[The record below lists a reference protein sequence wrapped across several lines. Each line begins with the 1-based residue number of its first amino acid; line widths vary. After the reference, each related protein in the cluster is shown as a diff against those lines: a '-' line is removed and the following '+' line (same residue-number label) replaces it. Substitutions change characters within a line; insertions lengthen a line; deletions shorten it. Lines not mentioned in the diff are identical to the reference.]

1 MKKFNSFRNRQNGF
15 EDLGSGTAEAAK
27 TKKSWWK
34 VPGIILVIL
43 VIAIFAFNST
53 YQIREQEQAVLI
65 TLGQAKAVT
74 DPGLHFKIPFIQQV
88 RKVNTTIQGFS
99 LGYDVDSNSSETDDS
114 LMITSDYNF
123 VNVDFFVEYRFS
135 DPVKAVYA
143 SKDPVLILRNISQSC
158 IRTVIGSYPVDDV
171 LTTGKNEIQAAIKE
185 MILERLSEQDI
196 GIQLVNITIQDS
208 EPPTSEVMEA
218 FKAVETAKQ
227 GKETAL
233 NNANKYRN
241 EQLPLAQAQADGII
255 KTLRRKR
262 PSASMRLLHRLR
274 VLTLCTR
281 NISRTRPSPNSVCS
295 TRPWKKYCLTLRLSS
310 KAPTAIHR
318 PSILWNPS
326 QVPLPLLRRAAPL
339 KLHNNHCL
347 QKGSFINMKKVKNI
361 SLILLV
367 LALLIIGSSS
377 IVVTN
382 ENEYSLIRQFGKV
395 DHVVSSAGV
404 TFKIPFVQSVDK
416 LPKEIL
422 LYDLSSS
429 DVITSDKKTMICD
442 SYILWQI
449 NDPLK
454 FAQTLNSSISNA
466 ESRLD
471 TIVYNSTKNIISST
485 TQNDVISGRDGE
497 LAAAIMKNIGNTTE
511 QYGIELL
518 SFETKQLDLP
528 SDNKAA
534 VYERMISER
543 ENISATYTAEGSSEA
558 QKIRN
563 TTDKE
568 VNVLLSEA
576 NKNAEILIAEGEAE
590 YMRIL
595 SEAYSD
601 ESKQDFYSFVRS
613 LDALKASMTGD
624 NKTVI
629 LSPDSPIAQIFYGR

>member
-1 MKKFNSFRNRQNGF
+1 
-15 EDLGSGTAEAAK
+15 
-27 TKKSWWK
+27 
-34 VPGIILVIL
+34 
-43 VIAIFAFNST
+43 
-53 YQIREQEQAVLI
+53 
-65 TLGQAKAVT
+65 
-74 DPGLHFKIPFIQQV
+74 
-88 RKVNTTIQGFS
+88 
-99 LGYDVDSNSSETDDS
+99 
-114 LMITSDYNF
+114 
-123 VNVDFFVEYRFS
+123 
-135 DPVKAVYA
+135 
-143 SKDPVLILRNISQSC
+143 
-158 IRTVIGSYPVDDV
+158 
-171 LTTGKNEIQAAIKE
+171 
-185 MILERLSEQDI
+185 
-196 GIQLVNITIQDS
+196 
-208 EPPTSEVMEA
+208 
-218 FKAVETAKQ
+218 
-227 GKETAL
+227 
-233 NNANKYRN
+233 
-241 EQLPLAQAQADGII
+241 
-255 KTLRRKR
+255 
-262 PSASMRLLHRLR
+262 
-274 VLTLCTR
+274 
-281 NISRTRPSPNSVCS
+281 
-295 TRPWKKYCLTLRLSS
+295 
-310 KAPTAIHR
+310 
-318 PSILWNPS
+318 
-326 QVPLPLLRRAAPL
+326 
-339 KLHNNHCL
+339 
-347 QKGSFINMKKVKNI
+347 MKKVKNI

-543 ENISATYTAEGSSEA
+543 ENISATYTAACAYRCKSSCSCPA
-558 QKIRN
+558 SFSAVSLKRCVACSRIPSLTYPCRQN
-563 TTDKE
+563 PP
-568 VNVLLSEA
+568 
-576 NKNAEILIAEGEAE
+576 
-590 YMRIL
+590 IL
-595 SEAYSD
+595 SRHRIPAKRVQKKPRIIITPKRVPYYYDYYEADSLSYSIIC
-601 ESKQDFYSFVRS
+601 
-613 LDALKASMTGD
+613 LM
-624 NKTVI
+624 
-629 LSPDSPIAQIFYGR
+629 